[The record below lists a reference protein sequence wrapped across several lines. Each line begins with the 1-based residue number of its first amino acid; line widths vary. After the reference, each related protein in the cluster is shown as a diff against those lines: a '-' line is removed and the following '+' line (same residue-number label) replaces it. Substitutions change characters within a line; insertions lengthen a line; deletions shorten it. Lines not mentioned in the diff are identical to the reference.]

1 MNTTRYKPR
10 QKKALWY
17 RIRFGTGPA
26 PKKRYRI
33 RAVSSRMAR
42 ERRKDRENV
51 KEWILGKLCAAA
63 GLRDQLGQLI
73 CRAKAHPA
81 TDRHHTRGR
90 VGTLLHD
97 RRFWLPLCRCSHN

>member
-1 MNTTRYKPR
+1 
-10 QKKALWY
+10 
-17 RIRFGTGPA
+17 
-26 PKKRYRI
+26 
-33 RAVSSRMAR
+33 MAR

-73 CRAKAHPA
+73 CRAKAHRA

-97 RRFWLPLCRCSHN
+97 RRFWLPLCRCSHNWVNDHPLTAKALGLLDPGPWNHAPKKAA